1 MAKKTTLFV
10 LFVCLVLGVAFLS
23 HVFVY
28 LSLLKFFG
36 ISSPRIKLNLLILLI
51 CLPLSFIFVSVF
63 THYWENL
70 FIRSLYFFAG
80 LWLGLVTTIVTAFL
94 FVWAI
99 FYIGNSTGWP
109 VNLSWLGGLAL
120 IFSFVYSAYG
130 VFNARKPR
138 TKKITVKIKNLPV
151 QWQNQKV
158 VHISDIHLGHL
169 FGKKFFGKIVW
180 EINYWHP
187 AAVFITGDLFDGM
200 ENSFEYVAPMINSIE
215 APKGIFFVTGNHE
228 NYLGLEKVNQ
238 ILKETKIKTFHDDM
252 VLVDGLQIIGI
263 NYPDRFVR
271 KSVGKI
277 IKAISSFDPEGPSI
291 LLYHSPFQVKQAKRA
306 GIKLQLS
313 GHTHRGQI
321 FPYGIITK
329 IISRNNHYGLHQ
341 KGDFSVYTSSGVG
354 TSVPAM
360 RTGTA
365 PEIVIITLT

>member
-1 MAKKTTLFV
+1 MTKRTTLFV

-28 LSLLKFFG
+28 FSLLKFFG
-36 ISSPRIKLNLLILLI
+36 ISSPRIKLNLIILLI

-63 THYWENL
+63 THYWEN
-70 FIRSLYFFAG
+70 FFVRSLYFFAG
-80 LWLGLVTTIVTAFL
+80 LWLGLVTTIVTSFL
-94 FVWAI
+94 AVWAV
-99 FYIGNSTGWP
+99 FALGRFVGWP
-109 VNLSWLGGLAL
+109 PNLGWLGVLAL
-120 IFSFVYSAYG
+120 IFSFAYSAYG
-130 VFNARKPR
+130 VFNAQKPR
-138 TKKITVKIKNLPV
+138 TKNITVEIKNLPS
-151 QWQNQKV
+151 QWKNKKV
-158 VHISDIHLGHL
+158 VHISDVHLGHI
-169 FGKKFFGKIVW
+169 FGKKFFGKLVR
-180 EINYWHP
+180 EMNNWHP
-187 AAVFITGDLFDGM
+187 EAVFITGDLFDGI
-200 ENSFEYVAPMINSIE
+200 ENGFEYVAPMINLIE

-228 NYLGLEKVNQ
+228 NYLGLEKVYR

-277 IKAISSFDPEGPSI
+277 IKSIPGFDPEGPSI

-329 IISRNNHYGLHQ
+329 IISRGNHYGLHQ

-365 PEIVIITLT
+365 PEIVIITLK

>member
-10 LFVCLVLGVAFLS
+10 LFVCLVLGVTFLS
-23 HVFVY
+23 HIFVY
-28 LSLLKFFG
+28 FSLLKFFG
-36 ISSPRIKLNLLILLI
+36 ISSPRIQLNLLILLM

-70 FIRSLYFFAG
+70 LIRTLYFFAG
-80 LWLGLVTTIVTAFL
+80 LWLGLVTTIVTSFL
-94 FVWAI
+94 AVWTI
-99 FYIGNSTGWP
+99 FALGNHFGWTL
-109 VNLSWLGGLAL
+109 NLGSLGGTAL
-120 IFSFVYSAYG
+120 IFSFAYSAYG
-130 VFNARKPR
+130 VFNAQKPR
-138 TKKITVKIKNLPV
+138 TKNITVEIKNLPE
-151 QWQNQKV
+151 QWKNKKV
-158 VHISDIHLGHL
+158 VHISDVHLGHV
-169 FGKKFFGKIVW
+169 FGEKFFRKLVR
-180 EINYWHP
+180 EINNWRP
-187 AAVFITGDLFDGM
+187 EAVFITGDLFDGM
-200 ENSFEYVAPMINSIE
+200 QNDFEYVVPIINSIE

-228 NYLGLEKVNQ
+228 NYLGLKKVSR
-238 ILKETKIKTFHDDM
+238 ILKKTKIKTFQDDM
-252 VLVDGLQIIGI
+252 ILADGLQIIGI
-263 NYPDRFVR
+263 NYPPRFIR

-277 IKAISSFDPEGPSI
+277 IKSIPGFDPEGPSI

-365 PEIVIITLT
+365 PEIVIITLK